1 MKLADSS
8 HQRLEAFFRE
18 HLNDADFRLP
28 AINFYVGIFTKI
40 LTNLISVHGITFGKR
55 IFIAPKHLS
64 LNQNNFGITFGKRI
78 FIAPKHL
85 SLNQNNFLKLPEDLI
100 AHEITHTLQYR
111 REGFV
116 KFFYKYLLSY
126 RRNLCA
132 KKKWNAAA
140 RQEAYLEIPFEIEA
154 RATAA
159 RFVEWNSFQ
168 DKRRKAKVKSHP
180 AKL

>member
-40 LTNLISVHGITFGKR
+40 LTNLISVH
-55 IFIAPKHLS
+55 
-64 LNQNNFGITFGKRI
+64 GITFGKRI

-140 RQEAYLEIPFEIEA
+140 RQEAYLEIPYEIEA

>member
-1 MKLADSS
+1 MNDEMKLADSS

-40 LTNLISVHGITFGKR
+40 LTNLISVH
-55 IFIAPKHLS
+55 
-64 LNQNNFGITFGKRI
+64 GITFGKRI

>member
-8 HQRLEAFFRE
+8 HQRLEAFYRE

-40 LTNLISVHGITFGKR
+40 LTNLISVH
-55 IFIAPKHLS
+55 
-64 LNQNNFGITFGKRI
+64 GITFGKRI

-140 RQEAYLEIPFEIEA
+140 RQEAYLEIPYEIEA

>member
-40 LTNLISVHGITFGKR
+40 LTNLISVH
-55 IFIAPKHLS
+55 
-64 LNQNNFGITFGKRI
+64 GITFGKRI

>member
-64 LNQNNFGITFGKRI
+64 LNQNNF
-78 FIAPKHL
+78 
-85 SLNQNNFLKLPEDLI
+85 LKLPEDLI
-100 AHEITHTLQYR
+100 AHEIAHTLQYR
-111 REGFV
+111 REGIV

-126 RRNLCA
+126 RRNLCS

-140 RQEAYLEIPFEIEA
+140 RHEAYLEIPFEIEA

>member
-18 HLNDADFRLP
+18 HLNDANFRLP

-40 LTNLISVHGITFGKR
+40 LTNLISVH
-55 IFIAPKHLS
+55 
-64 LNQNNFGITFGKRI
+64 GITFGKRI

-140 RQEAYLEIPFEIEA
+140 RQEAYLEIPYEIEA